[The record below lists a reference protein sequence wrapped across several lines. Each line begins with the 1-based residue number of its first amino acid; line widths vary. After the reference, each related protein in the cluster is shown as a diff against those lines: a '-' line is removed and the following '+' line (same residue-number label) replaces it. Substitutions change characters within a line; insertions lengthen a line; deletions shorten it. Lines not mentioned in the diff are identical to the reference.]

1 MAVASQIRSYTYDAD
16 LALKDAGLV
25 AADAAATVGGS
36 ARRINVG
43 DAVFKGVAVIDVTAI
58 EVASNDEFYRI
69 IVQGSTSPT
78 FASDI
83 ENLAEI
89 TLAAAAVRPG
99 GAKVSTTGRY
109 ELFFVNEQDGVVYP
123 HIRLFTDVG
132 GTIATGINYSAF
144 IGRDHLTHA

>member
-16 LALKDAGLV
+16 LVLKDAGLV
-25 AADAAATVGGS
+25 AVDAAATVGGS
-36 ARRINVG
+36 AKIVAVG

-58 EVASNDEFYRI
+58 ETASNDELYRI
-69 IVQGSTSPT
+69 IIQGSTSPT

-89 TLAAAAVRPG
+89 TLGAGAVRPG
-99 GAKVSTTGRY
+99 GAKTSTTGRY

-123 HIRLFTDVG
+123 HLRAFTDVSG
-132 GTIATGINYSAF
+132 AIATGINYRAF